1 MKNQKKE
8 PEDPGMI
15 WKFLKQQAPQ
25 RYLYP
30 LQRPHALGSTLT
42 KIISIVSSLKLF
54 KEEARW

>member
-15 WKFLKQQAPQ
+15 WKFLEQQAPQ
-25 RYLYP
+25 KYLYP

-42 KIISIVSSLKLF
+42 KIISIVSSLKRF
-54 KEEARW
+54 